1 MSMHSRSNWNLAVFK
16 ERRKLVNSEKNL
28 MSKGENQQE
37 IQPTNGLNARIQARA
52 ILVGDEC
59 CHHFPTL
66 APLIKNKL

>member
-1 MSMHSRSNWNLAVFK
+1 M
-16 ERRKLVNSEKNL
+16 NSEKNL

-59 CHHFPTL
+59 SHHFPTL